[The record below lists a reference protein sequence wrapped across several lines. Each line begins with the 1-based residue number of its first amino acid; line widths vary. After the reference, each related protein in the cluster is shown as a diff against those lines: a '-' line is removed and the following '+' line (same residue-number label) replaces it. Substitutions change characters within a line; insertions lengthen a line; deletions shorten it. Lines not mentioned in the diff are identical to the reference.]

1 MKNWVELINEK
12 LQGWWVSLI
21 KLLPNLV
28 LALLVIILAILI
40 GRFVRRNLYRLLSRI
55 SAKASFNSLFATIT
69 QIVVLLIGLFI
80 ALDIL
85 QLNKAV
91 SSLLAGAG
99 IIGIILGFAF
109 QDITSNFIAGI
120 YIAFKKPFDIG

>member
-1 MKNWVELINEK
+1 MELIKEK
-12 LQGWWVSLI
+12 LYSWWISFI
-21 KLLPNLV
+21 KLLPELV
-28 LALLVIILAILI
+28 LALLVILFAIVI
-40 GRFVRRNLYRLLSRI
+40 GRFVRRNLYKLLIRI
-55 SAKASFNSLFATIT
+55 SAKTSFSSLFATIT
-69 QIVVLLIGLFI
+69 QIVILLIGLFI

-109 QDITSNFIAGI
+109 QDIERS
-120 YIAFKKPFDIG
+120 